1 MTSMTPGPKLNSV
14 PCLSRRKVSAPDF
27 IFHPNSNTLNTF
39 PWGESLAG
47 HQRQVAEYSKL
58 GNT

>member
-14 PCLSRRKVSAPDF
+14 PCLSRGKVSAPDF

-39 PWGESLAG
+39 P
-47 HQRQVAEYSKL
+47 
-58 GNT
+58 